1 VIDERNVLK
10 AQHQEQVTDLAV
22 AIAFEM
28 GKDLNFIEGLALASH
43 LHDLGERYIPP
54 EIANKPDALSAA
66 DYELEKHQSH

>member
-1 VIDERNVLK
+1 MIDERNVLK

-28 GKDLNFIEGLALASH
+28 GKDLNFIEGLTLASH